1 MKSHLTANA
10 TVRDEM
16 INPRTFH
23 PERESDVMRG
33 PQLAALE
40 PKGETK

>member
-10 TVRDEM
+10 TVIDEM
-16 INPRTFH
+16 IDAHTSH

-33 PQLAALE
+33 PQLAAL
-40 PKGETK
+40 